1 MNTDDLYKQ
10 SPCPKCGQA
19 VLDTASFCPYCGY
32 VKKQRRWEDMLSRK
46 RGGGEAGEDRPKAT
60 GLTVSVLLGL
70 GFAGYL
76 TYRAVTE
83 ESLQSFIMAVFVLL
97 AVLQS
102 WLTARKRA
110 QQAPEAE
117 GKEEARKPEPADD
130 PLEQKFFCENCNTRV
145 AADATECP
153 KCGMRFG

>member
-1 MNTDDLYKQ
+1 MNTEDLYRQ

-19 VLDTASFCPYCGY
+19 VLETASFCPYCGY
-32 VKKQRRWEDMLSRK
+32 VKKQRRWEDILSRK
-46 RGGGEAGEDRPKAT
+46 RGGGETGQDRPKAT

-83 ESLQSFIMAVFVLL
+83 ESFQNLIMAVFILL
-97 AVLQS
+97 AVFQS
-102 WLTARKRA
+102 WLAARKRA
-110 QQAPEAE
+110 QQKGDTMGERAGE
-117 GKEEARKPEPADD
+117 KEEADD

-153 KCGMRFG
+153 KCRMKFG